1 MALKRVMVLTG
12 GGDCPGLNAVIRGI
26 VKRASQEKDWEVI
39 GCIESFNGVLRE
51 PTEIV
56 ELNEKAVEGLQIQGG
71 TILGTTNKGGPF
83 AWPVRNSD
91 GTWTTVDRSDEM
103 IRKLRYMGVDAVI
116 NIGGDGSQRI
126 SLGLAQKGL
135 NIVGVPKTIDND
147 LSSTDY
153 TFGFQTA
160 VQICTEAIDKLVT
173 TAASHNRVFIM
184 EVMGRDAGWI
194 ALHCA
199 IAGGADVC
207 IIPEIPYD
215 INKIKEKIE
224 QRYNKRHGYCIIVV
238 AEGAKP
244 KGGTAVGAE
253 SSEVGYQHIRLGG
266 IGHQLAADLKAA
278 GVEHD
283 IRCTILGHLQ
293 RGGTPIAFDRILASQ
308 FGVRAMEEVICGNYG
323 QMVAYRHPDIVAVPL
338 EEAVRA
344 QNLVDPNGSLVHTDE
359 THPCRD
365 HRGTDRSRLLLEEQ
379 RPQDAGAV
387 LFTDRQYQ
395 SRGRRDSQPPRCRHR
410 GDCLRQPLRHQLPG
424 LYPALHARA

>member
-51 PTEIV
+51 PTEVV
-56 ELNEKAVEGLQIQGG
+56 ELTEKTVEGLQIQGG

-83 AWPVRNSD
+83 EWPMRQSD
-91 GTWTTVDRSDEM
+91 GSWTTVDRSDEM
-103 IRKLRYMGVDAVI
+103 IRKLGYLGVDAVI

-126 SLGLAQKGL
+126 SLGLSRKGL

-194 ALHCA
+194 ALHSA

-207 IIPEIPYD
+207 VIPEIPYD
-215 INKIKEKIE
+215 VNKIKEKIE
-224 QRYNKRHGYCIIVV
+224 QRYNKRRGFCIIVV

-244 KGGTAVGAE
+244 QGGTVVGVE
-253 SSEVGYQHIRLGG
+253 TGEVGYQHVKLGG
-266 IGHQLAADLKAA
+266 IGNQLAAELKAV

-293 RGGTPIAFDRILASQ
+293 RGGTPIAFDRILASE
-308 FGVRAMEEVICGNYG
+308 FGVRAMELVIEGQYG
-323 QMVAYRHPDIVAVPL
+323 QMVAYRHPEIVAVSL

-344 QNLVDPNGSLVHTDE
+344 QNLVDPNSRLVHTAKGLGIE
-359 THPCRD
+359 
-365 HRGTDRSRLLLEEQ
+365 
-379 RPQDAGAV
+379 
-387 LFTDRQYQ
+387 F
-395 SRGRRDSQPPRCRHR
+395 
-410 GDCLRQPLRHQLPG
+410 GD
-424 LYPALHARA
+424 